1 MTNRILIVDD
11 HEIVRE
17 GIRNLVGRARPEWEI
32 CGEAKNGKE
41 AIEAVKSL
49 RPDVVILDVSMP
61 VMSGLEAAPHIV
73 RLGFNSR
80 VLIFTM
86 HESER
91 LAAEVRS
98 TGAHGYVVKSQAA
111 RDLILAVERLLDGGT
126 FFTAIEGGKPEAK
139 HKKEPNPGL
148 SLSQALRSV

>member
-1 MTNRILIVDD
+1 MRNRILIVDD

-49 RPDVVILDVSMP
+49 KPDVVILDISMP
-61 VMSGLEAAPHIV
+61 VMSGLEAAPLIV
-73 RLGFNSR
+73 GLGLNSR

-86 HESER
+86 HESNR

-111 RDLILAVERLLDGGT
+111 RDLILAVERLLSGGT
-126 FFTAIEGGKPEAK
+126 FFSAIEDKSEAK
-139 HKKEPNPGL
+139 QKEEPRTGL
-148 SLSQALRSV
+148 NLTRALPTT

>member
-17 GIRNLVGRARPEWEI
+17 GIRNLVGRARPAWEI

-61 VMSGLEAAPHIV
+61 VMSGLEAAPHIL
-73 RLGFNSR
+73 RLGLNSR

-86 HESER
+86 HESDR

-111 RDLILAVERLLDGGT
+111 RDLIVAVERLLDGGT
-126 FFTAIEGGKPEAK
+126 FFTAIAGKPEAK
-139 HKKEPNPGL
+139 QKKEPNPGL
-148 SLSQALRSV
+148 NLSEALPPL

>member
-17 GIRNLVGRARPEWEI
+17 GIRNLMGRARPEWEI

-41 AIEAVKSL
+41 AVEAVKSL

-61 VMSGLEAAPHIV
+61 VMSGLEAAPLIV
-73 RLGFNSR
+73 RLGLNSR

-86 HESER
+86 HESDR
-91 LAAEVRS
+91 LAAEIRS

-126 FFTAIEGGKPEAK
+126 FFTAVENKSEAK
-139 HKKEPNPGL
+139 QKGETNTGL
-148 SLSQALRSV
+148 NLSQALPSA

>member
-61 VMSGLEAAPHIV
+61 VMSGLEAAPQIV

-111 RDLILAVERLLDGGT
+111 RDLILAVERLLNGGT
-126 FFTAIEGGKPEAK
+126 FFTEIEGKSEAK
-139 HKKEPNPGL
+139 QKKEPNQGL
-148 SLSQALRSV
+148 TLSKALPST